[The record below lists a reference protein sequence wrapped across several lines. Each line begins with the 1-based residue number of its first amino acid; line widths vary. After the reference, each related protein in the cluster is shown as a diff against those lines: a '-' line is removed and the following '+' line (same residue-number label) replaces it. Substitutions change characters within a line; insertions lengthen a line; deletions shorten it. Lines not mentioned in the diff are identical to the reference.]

1 MMTVPS
7 ALWWSLTILFWVLA
21 GIVFYTFLGY
31 PAALL
36 VLSRLRPRDVRRG
49 TGTPFVSIVT
59 AARNEASC
67 IRATIENKL
76 SLDYPADRREIIVIS
91 DASDDGTDEIV
102 REFADQGVR
111 LVRQNERGGK
121 SAALNLGLEIAKGE
135 IIVFSDANSI
145 YERSALR
152 ELVRAFEAP
161 SVGYVTGKMVYTH
174 PDGSIVGEGCSAYM
188 RYENRLREWETKV
201 GSIVGVDGGVDA
213 MRRGLYQPL
222 RPDQLPDFVMPL
234 RVARA
239 GYRVVYEP
247 AAVLREATTTKPAD
261 EYRMRV
267 RVALRALWAL
277 RDEPD
282 LLNPFRFGVFSWQLF
297 SHKVLRYGAFAP
309 LLLLL
314 VVSGILAVQPGL
326 YRFLFWVQAAGYG
339 AGALGFLLSGRRSV
353 PGLLSLPYYF
363 ILIKA
368 ASCHAVLKLLAGQTI
383 VVWNPRTG

>member
-1 MMTVPS
+1 MTLPS
-7 ALWWSLTILFWVLA
+7 PLWSGLTIAFWILA
-21 GIVFYTFLGY
+21 GVVFYTFIGY
-31 PAALL
+31 PVALL
-36 VLSRLRPRDVRRG
+36 GLSRLRPRDVRRG
-49 TGTPFVSIVT
+49 TGTPSVSILT
-59 AARNEASC
+59 AAHNEASC

-91 DASDDGTDEIV
+91 DASEDGTDAIV
-102 REFADQGVR
+102 REFADRGVR
-111 LVRQNERGGK
+111 LVRQGERRGK

-152 ELVRAFEAP
+152 ELVRAFEDP

-188 RYENRLREWETKV
+188 RYENWLRKWETKL

-213 MRRGLYQPL
+213 MRRSLYHPL
-222 RPDQLPDFVMPL
+222 RPDQLPDFVIPL
-234 RVARA
+234 RVTSE

-247 AAVLREATTTKPAD
+247 AAVLREPTTSRPTD

-267 RVALRALWAL
+267 RVALRAMWAL
-277 RDEPD
+277 RDAPG
-282 LLNPFRFGVFSWQLF
+282 LLNPLRYGIFSWQLF
-297 SHKVLRYGAFAP
+297 SHKVLRYAAFAP

-314 VVSGILAVQPGL
+314 IVNAILALQPGM
-326 YRFLFWVQAAGYG
+326 YRVLFAVQIVGYG
-339 AGALGFLLSGRRSV
+339 AGGLGFLLSRRRSL
-353 PGLLSLPYYF
+353 PRILSIPYYF
-363 ILIKA
+363 ILIQA
-368 ASCHAVLKLLAGQTI
+368 ASCHAVLKLAAGRRI

>member
-1 MMTVPS
+1 
-7 ALWWSLTILFWVLA
+7 
-21 GIVFYTFLGY
+21 
-31 PAALL
+31 
-36 VLSRLRPRDVRRG
+36 
-49 TGTPFVSIVT
+49 
-59 AARNEASC
+59 
-67 IRATIENKL
+67 
-76 SLDYPADRREIIVIS
+76 
-91 DASDDGTDEIV
+91 
-102 REFADQGVR
+102 
-111 LVRQNERGGK
+111 
-121 SAALNLGLEIAKGE
+121 
-135 IIVFSDANSI
+135 
-145 YERSALR
+145 
-152 ELVRAFEAP
+152 
-161 SVGYVTGKMVYTH
+161 
-174 PDGSIVGEGCSAYM
+174 
-188 RYENRLREWETKV
+188 
-201 GSIVGVDGGVDA
+201 
-213 MRRGLYQPL
+213 
-222 RPDQLPDFVMPL
+222 
-234 RVARA
+234 
-239 GYRVVYEP
+239 
-247 AAVLREATTTKPAD
+247 VLREATTTKPAD

-363 ILIKA
+363 ILIQA